1 MRLILEVMGRVV
13 GFEASLL
20 HVKMVSS
27 DDQHEQEQEFEHVP
41 MDPHGT
47 LASQV
52 ERRSDLEDLIGQER
66 KFGFAHV
73 TDAPHGSQG

>member
-27 DDQHEQEQEFEHVP
+27 DDQEEQVEQLGH
-41 MDPHGT
+41 DPHST
-47 LASQV
+47 VSSHI
-52 ERRSDLEDLIGQER
+52 ERRSDLEDMYGKQ

-73 TDAPHGSQG
+73 TDAPDGSQG